1 MSEDRSEAEARS
13 DPGSMSEDRSEAE
26 ARSDPGSMSES
37 TPNAARAEVSHT
49 LAGERLDRVIALLW
63 DLPRSEV
70 AALVT
75 ASAVRVNERVAA
87 TRSYRVAEGDVVDVD
102 LPEAAAGAG
111 VEPDPDVE
119 VGVVAVDDHVIVVDK
134 PPGLIVHPGAGHPT
148 GTLVHGLVARWPE
161 IAGVGDP
168 LRPGIVHRLDA
179 GTSGLL
185 VVARTPLAYD
195 SLVAQMAARTVERR
209 YLALVWGRVEAP
221 VGLIDAPVGRSQR
234 DRTQMAVSAEG
245 RDARTGYEVVSR
257 HDEPA
262 ALTLVACRLET
273 GRTHQVRVHLAAI
286 GHPVVGDVRYGGVR
300 PQLQM
305 NRPFLHA
312 FELGFEHPA
321 TGERCRW
328 TSPLPPDLEDVREL
342 LH

>member
-1 MSEDRSEAEARS
+1 MSR
-13 DPGSMSEDRSEAE
+13 
-26 ARSDPGSMSES
+26 
-37 TPNAARAEVSHT
+37 T

-70 AALVT
+70 AGLVT
-75 ASAVRVNERVAA
+75 AGGVRVNGRVAPVRA
-87 TRSYRVAEGDVVDVD
+87 YRVVEGDVVQVA
-102 LPEAAAGAG
+102 LPEPLGAVG
-111 VEPDPDVE
+111 VQPDPGVDVPI
-119 VGVVAVDDHVIVVDK
+119 VAVDDHVIVVDK
-134 PPGLIVHPGAGHPT
+134 PAGLIVHPGAGHPD

-168 LRPGIVHRLDA
+168 ARPGIVHRLDA

-185 VVARTPLAYD
+185 VVARTQPAYD
-195 SLVAQMAARTVERR
+195 SLVAQLASRTVARR

-221 VGLIDAPVGRSQR
+221 VGVIDAPVGRSQR
-234 DRTQMAVSAEG
+234 DRTQMAVSAGG
-245 RDARTGYEVVSR
+245 REARTRYEVVSR

-262 ALTLVACRLET
+262 AVTLVACGLET

-300 PQLQM
+300 PQLQV

-312 FELGFEHPA
+312 FELGFDHPA
-321 TGERCRW
+321 TGESSCW
-328 TSPLPPDLEDVREL
+328 TSPLPPDLEDMREL